1 MYYNKHILEAIN
13 RGVNIAL
20 DDFDFNDENK
30 VNMTKPIID
39 NKKNVVLDKI
49 TLTVDMGLPSGTR
62 WCMYNLG
69 VDPNNLEKNSA
80 WLGEH
85 YQWAIPQI
93 KSSYYSDNYTFDLHP
108 YYDRKHMN
116 PNASK
121 YKEKHNKKY
130 SKITGFWRVLDCH
143 KAGYIEMDFED
154 DPAYVATLNKTFK
167 YCTPTKHQFME
178 LWRNCSE
185 RNVYNYNGI
194 EGLAGKV
201 FTSKRNGNEIF
212 SPLLDIKHMK
222 QDRYGKKVLIGHQHL
237 MYKIFHVNIHL
248 ILNHAKIKTK
258 K

>member
-1 MYYNKHILEAIN
+1 
-13 RGVNIAL
+13 
-20 DDFDFNDENK
+20 
-30 VNMTKPIID
+30 
-39 NKKNVVLDKI
+39 
-49 TLTVDMGLPSGTR
+49 MGLPSGTR

-85 YQWAIPQI
+85 YQWATPQI
-93 KSSYYSDNYTFDLHP
+93 KSSYHSDNYTFDLHP

-178 LWRNCSE
+178 LRRNCSE
-185 RNVYNYNGI
+185 RNVYNYQGI

-212 SPLLDIKHMK
+212 FPFAGYKGHDTGLVWEKGIYWTSTLDVEDFSCAYSFDIEPCKNKDEKVKIEKRSLYNGLSIRPVLLENNKRPIF
-222 QDRYGKKVLIGHQHL
+222 KVDG
-237 MYKIFHVNIHL
+237 YPNNIVYE
-248 ILNHAKIKTK
+248 
-258 K
+258 